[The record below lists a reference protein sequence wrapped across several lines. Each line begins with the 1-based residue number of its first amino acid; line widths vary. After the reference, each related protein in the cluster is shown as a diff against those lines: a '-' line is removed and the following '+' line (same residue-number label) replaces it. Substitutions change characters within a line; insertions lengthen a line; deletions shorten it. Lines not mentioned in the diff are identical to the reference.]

1 MDSRAQFQPQP
12 ITEDDIAHFLATTPG
27 FFERYAGLL
36 ASVQLGSPHSGRA
49 ISLQERQVELLR
61 RKIHD
66 LELRLAAMLRL
77 GRDNVGIA
85 DKLLGLFQVLL
96 SARSQQDLP
105 GLLLSELERR
115 FQLPQVALR
124 LWDLAPEFADLEQ
137 AAASAAATSATSGAA
152 ALPDRLYCGPQA
164 GQPAL
169 AWLAQPEAVQSV
181 ALLPLRPLADAPPFG
196 LLVLASDDPQRFQPS
211 MDTDFLRHLAELAG
225 AALSRLLPVRHN
237 SAP

>member
-12 ITEDDIAHFLATTPG
+12 ITEDDIAHFLANTPG

-105 GLLLSELERR
+105 CLLLSELERR

-137 AAASAAATSATSGAA
+137 AAASAASTSGAA

-164 GQPAL
+164 GQAAL

>member
-1 MDSRAQFQPQP
+1 MDSRAQFQP
-12 ITEDDIAHFLATTPG
+12 ITEDDIAQFLANTPG

-105 GLLLSELERR
+105 CLLLSELERR

-137 AAASAAATSATSGAA
+137 AAASAAATSGAA

-164 GQPAL
+164 GQAAL

>member
-1 MDSRAQFQPQP
+1 MDSRAQSQP
-12 ITEDDIAHFLATTPG
+12 ITEDDIAHFLASTPG

-66 LELRLAAMLRL
+66 LELRLASMLRL

-85 DKLLGLFQVLL
+85 DKLLALLQVLL
-96 SARSQQDLP
+96 RARSEQDLP
-105 GLLLSELERR
+105 GLLLSELKLR

-124 LWDLAPEFADLEQ
+124 LWDLAPEFADLDQ
-137 AAASAAATSATSGAA
+137 APELTAFTSGAA

-164 GQPAL
+164 GQAPL
-169 AWLAQPEAVQSV
+169 AWLAQPGAAQSI
-181 ALLPLRPLADAPPFG
+181 ALLPLRPVADAPPFG

>member
-12 ITEDDIAHFLATTPG
+12 ITEDDIAHFLASTPG

-124 LWDLAPEFADLEQ
+124 LWDLAPEFADLDQ
-137 AAASAAATSATSGAA
+137 ASAALAAATSSAA

-164 GQPAL
+164 GQAAL
-169 AWLAQPEAVQSV
+169 AWLAQPEAAQSV
-181 ALLPLRPLADAPPFG
+181 ALLPLRAVADASPFG

>member
-61 RKIHD
+61 RKIHY

-137 AAASAAATSATSGAA
+137 AAASAAATSGAA

-164 GQPAL
+164 GQAAL

>member
-61 RKIHD
+61 RKIHY

-137 AAASAAATSATSGAA
+137 AAASAASTSGTA

-164 GQPAL
+164 GQAAL

>member
-12 ITEDDIAHFLATTPG
+12 ITEDDIAHFLANTPG

-137 AAASAAATSATSGAA
+137 AAASAASTSGTA

-164 GQPAL
+164 GQAAL

>member
-1 MDSRAQFQPQP
+1 MDSRAQSQP
-12 ITEDDIAHFLATTPG
+12 ITEDDIAHFLASTPG

-66 LELRLAAMLRL
+66 LELRLASMLRL

-85 DKLLGLFQVLL
+85 DKLLALLQVLL
-96 SARSQQDLP
+96 RARSEQDLP
-105 GLLLSELERR
+105 GLLLSELKLR

-124 LWDLAPEFADLEQ
+124 LWDLAPEFADLDQ
-137 AAASAAATSATSGAA
+137 APELTAFTSGAA

-164 GQPAL
+164 GQA
-169 AWLAQPEAVQSV
+169 
-181 ALLPLRPLADAPPFG
+181 PLAILEELQAGMDVVGERFGSGEYFLSELLYAADIFKQANAPLAKG
-196 LLVLASDDPQRFQPS
+196 LEEVELLWVL
-211 MDTDFLRHLAELAG
+211 G
-225 AALSRLLPVRHN
+225 W
-237 SAP
+237 

>member
-137 AAASAAATSATSGAA
+137 AAASAASTSGAA

-164 GQPAL
+164 
-169 AWLAQPEAVQSV
+169 
-181 ALLPLRPLADAPPFG
+181 
-196 LLVLASDDPQRFQPS
+196 
-211 MDTDFLRHLAELAG
+211 
-225 AALSRLLPVRHN
+225 
-237 SAP
+237 

>member
-85 DKLLGLFQVLL
+85 DKLLGLLQVLL
-96 SARSQQDLP
+96 RARSEQDLP
-105 GLLLSELERR
+105 ALLLSELKLR

-124 LWDLAPEFADLEQ
+124 LWDLAPEFADLDQ
-137 AAASAAATSATSGAA
+137 ASELTAFTSGAA

-164 GQPAL
+164 GQAAL

>member
-105 GLLLSELERR
+105 CLLLSELERR

-137 AAASAAATSATSGAA
+137 AAASAASTSGAA

-164 GQPAL
+164 GQAAL

>member
-85 DKLLGLFQVLL
+85 DKLLGLLQVLL
-96 SARSQQDLP
+96 RARSEQDLP
-105 GLLLSELERR
+105 ALLLSELKQR

-137 AAASAAATSATSGAA
+137 AAASAASTSGAA

-164 GQPAL
+164 GQAAL

>member
-105 GLLLSELERR
+105 CLLLSELERR

-137 AAASAAATSATSGAA
+137 AAASAAATSGAA

-164 GQPAL
+164 GQAAL

>member
-1 MDSRAQFQPQP
+1 MDSRAQPQP
-12 ITEDDIAHFLATTPG
+12 VTEDDIAHFLANTPG

-96 SARSQQDLP
+96 SARAQQDLP

-124 LWDLAPEFADLEQ
+124 LWDLAPEFADLDQ
-137 AAASAAATSATSGAA
+137 ASELAAFTSHSS
-152 ALPDRLYCGPQA
+152 ALPDRLYCGPRA
-164 GQPAL
+164 GQAVL
-169 AWLAQPEAVQSV
+169 AWLAQPEAAQSV
-181 ALLPLRPLADAPPFG
+181 ALLPLRPLAGARPFG

-211 MDTDFLRHLAELAG
+211 MDTDFLRHLGELAG

>member
-1 MDSRAQFQPQP
+1 MEHRAQCQQQSPP
-12 ITEDDIAHFLATTPG
+12 ITEDDIAHFLVSTPG

-36 ASVQLGSPHSGRA
+36 ASVQLGNPHGGRV

-77 GRDNVGIA
+77 GRDNASIA
-85 DKLLGLFQVLL
+85 DKLLGLFHVLL
-96 SARSQQDLP
+96 RARSERDLP
-105 GLLLSELERR
+105 GLLESELKQR

-124 LWDLAPEFADLEQ
+124 LWDLAPEFADLYP
-137 AAASAAATSATSGAA
+137 APVLDASLGTA
-152 ALPDRLYCGPQA
+152 ALERLYCGPQT
-164 GQPAL
+164 GQAPL

-181 ALLPLRPLADAPPFG
+181 ALLPLRPVADAPPFG
-196 LLVLASDDPQRFQPS
+196 LLVLASDDLQRFQSS
-211 MDTDFLRHLAELAG
+211 MDTDFLRHLGEFAG

>member
-61 RKIHD
+61 RKIHY

-85 DKLLGLFQVLL
+85 DKLLGLLQVLL

-137 AAASAAATSATSGAA
+137 AAASAASTSGTA

-164 GQPAL
+164 GQAAL

>member
-1 MDSRAQFQPQP
+1 MDSRAQPQSV
-12 ITEDDIAHFLATTPG
+12 TEDDIAHFLVNTPG
-27 FFERYAGLL
+27 FFERYAVVL
-36 ASVQLGSPHSGRA
+36 ASVQLVSPHSGRA

-77 GRDNVGIA
+77 GRDNVSIA

-96 SARSQQDLP
+96 RARSERDLP
-105 GLLLSELERR
+105 GLLESELKRR

-124 LWDLAPEFADLEQ
+124 LWDLAPEFADLDQ
-137 AAASAAATSATSGAA
+137 ASELAAATSGGW

-164 GQPAL
+164 GQAQL
-169 AWLAQPEAVQSV
+169 AWLAQPEAAQSV
-181 ALLPLRPLADAPPFG
+181 ALLPLRPAADAPLFG
-196 LLVLASDDPQRFQPS
+196 LLMLASDDPQRFQSS
-211 MDTDFLRHLAELAG
+211 METDFLRHLAEFAG